1 MDTIIL
7 RPKTKEETSFYE
19 YLAKT
24 LRTPYQIK
32 KVQIERQKKKPSD
45 FFGTLSKEEGEKMHV
60 YIDKSR
66 QEWQRDF

>member
-1 MDTIIL
+1 MH
-7 RPKTKEETSFYE
+7 PKTKEETSFYE

-32 KVQIERQKKKPSD
+32 KTTADKREKKPSD
-45 FFGTLSKEEGEKMHV
+45 FFGTLSKEEGEKMHTE
-60 YIDKSR
+60 IDKSR